1 MHIPHSLLLAILFT
15 LHAMSADLNNKK
27 VVFAW
32 TMYDWANSVFSLT
45 IATAI
50 FPPYYEAMSKAAAI
64 SNGAPADGPYTINF
78 LGYQFANTALYSY
91 SLSLGFLLVTI
102 FSPILSGIAD
112 VKGNK
117 KAYLKFFCYLGSIS
131 CMLMYFFDAQNVY
144 YGLGLFVLSL
154 VGFGGS
160 IVFYNA
166 FLPEIVSED
175 RFDRVSARGFSMGYI
190 GSVIL
195 LIINLVNIM
204 FPELLFPVQAK
215 AQELA
220 NTGLTDAEALAK
232 AKGYYEGMA
241 SRLSFVSVGLWW
253 MGFAQIPFKHLP
265 EKLRNQDYKG
275 SIFSKG
281 FNELKTVWKEING
294 TNHHNHIKRYLW
306 GFFFTSMGLQTV
318 MYVATLFGSQELKLK
333 TADLIVTVLIIQ
345 LIAIVGAWGFARI
358 SEKIGNIYTLL
369 IMVVIW
375 IGICVVA
382 YNIKTEHGFYGLAAV
397 VGLVMGGIQSMFR
410 STFAK
415 IIPDNTPNHASYFSF
430 YDVCEKLA
438 IVIGTFS
445 YGFIADLTGSM
456 RLSIVALAV
465 YFIIGLFFIVR
476 IKNFKSVH
484 P

>member
-1 MHIPHSLLLAILFT
+1 
-15 LHAMSADLNNKK
+15 MSAPLNNKK
-27 VVFAW
+27 IIFGW

-50 FPPYYEAMSKAAAI
+50 FPPYYEAMSKSAAI
-64 SNGAPADGPYTINF
+64 SNGSSATGPYYINL
-78 LGYQFANTALYSY
+78 LGHQFANTALYSY

-102 FSPILSGIAD
+102 ISPILSGIAD

-117 KAYLKFFCYLGSIS
+117 KSYLKFFCYLGSIS
-131 CMLMYFFDAQNVY
+131 CMLMYFFDAQNIY
-144 YGLGLFVLSL
+144 YGLSLFIMSL

-166 FLPEIVSED
+166 FLPEIVTEEM
-175 RFDRVSARGFSMGYI
+175 FDRVSARGFSMGYI

-204 FPELLFPVQAK
+204 FPELLFPVAAK
-215 AQELA
+215 TQEFIQS
-220 NTGLTDAEALAK
+220 GLNEADALKK

-241 SRLSFVSVGLWW
+241 SKLSFVSVGVWW
-253 MGFAQIPFKHLP
+253 MGFAQIPFNRLP
-265 EKLRNQDYKG
+265 EKLRNQNYTG
-275 SIFSKG
+275 NILSKG
-281 FNELKTVWKEING
+281 FNELKNVWKEING
-294 TNHHNHIKRYLW
+294 TNTHNHIKRYLW

-345 LIAIVGAWGFARI
+345 LIAIIGAWGFARI
-358 SEKIGNIYTLL
+358 MEKIGNIYTLL
-369 IMVVIW
+369 IMVIIW
-375 IGICVVA
+375 IGICGVA
-382 YNIKTEHGFYGLAAV
+382 YNVQTEYGFYKLAAV

-438 IVIGTFS
+438 IVLGTFS
-445 YGFIADLTGSM
+445 YGIIADITGNM
-456 RLSIVALAV
+456 RLSIVALAI
-465 YFIIGLFFIVR
+465 YFIIGLSFLVR
-476 IKNFKSVH
+476 IKNFKTLH